1 LNHEKGDRERKMT
14 SFFTS
19 KMDRN
24 LEYSLLHERKRA
36 IASALNIELQK
47 NVIDQN
53 RYEERGKAGNLE
65 LIFLT
70 EGEGTPKL
78 RKHGYFE
85 VIKLFLNKVSA
96 KKGTIEESISLN
108 YENSELYTSFRD
120 RDFWIEYVGTD
131 LTIIKKKFESFKDQP
146 GETLRDRVLREFGRQ
161 AEKAYKSP
169 GVDSVFYSTI
179 AVPLDGLE
187 DLMYQI
193 MTGDFSKSLN
203 IPSVKRDSAPQ
214 AAPAQPPPAPKPT
227 PAPKQE
233 APQQP
238 PAPPIELQPKQDLQ
252 QPKQAPPPKAPVQ
265 KEVIQKPEPPVQEAG
280 GDTEEGIIL
289 LSQKK
294 YEEAVEYYKTKAKKS
309 PKDPEGWFG
318 LSACLFLTGE
328 IKKCTLYYN
337 RCLDVDPQFDLFS
350 RLVKLSGEEYENLL
364 GLAENLLTMEL
375 QSEAQKYILFLQE
388 QQLPPEL
395 QGRVQNLVSS

>member
-1 LNHEKGDRERKMT
+1 LNHEKGDKKRKMS
-14 SFFTS
+14 SFFAS
-19 KMDRN
+19 KIDRDY
-24 LEYSLLHERKRA
+24 EYSRLHERKMA
-36 IASALNIELQK
+36 LANALNIQLQK
-47 NVIDQN
+47 TVIDQN

-65 LIFLT
+65 LVFLT
-70 EGEGTPKL
+70 EGEGMAKL

-85 VIKLFLNKVSA
+85 VIKLFLNKLSA
-96 KKGTIEESISLN
+96 KKGTIEESVSLN

-120 RDFWIEYVGTD
+120 RDFWIEYTGTD

-169 GVDSVFYSTI
+169 GEDSMFYATI
-179 AVPLDGLE
+179 GVPIEGVE
-187 DLMYQI
+187 DLMNQMI
-193 MTGDFSKSLN
+193 TGDFSKSLN
-203 IPSVKRDSAPQ
+203 IPSAKRESAHQPQ
-214 AAPAQPPPAPKPT
+214 AAAPAQPPPK
-227 PAPKQE
+227 PAPPPKAE
-233 APQQP
+233 EPPPP
-238 PAPPIELQPKQDLQ
+238 PAPRELQPKLELQ
-252 QPKQAPPPKAPVQ
+252 QPKQAAKAPPQ
-265 KEVIQKPEPPVQEAG
+265 KEVLPRPEPVVAESG
-280 GDTEEGIIL
+280 GDNEEGLAL

-337 RCLDVDPQFDLFS
+337 RCLDVDPQFDIFS
-350 RLVKLSGEEYENLL
+350 RLVQLSGEEYENLL

-375 QSEAQKYILFLQE
+375 QSEAQKYLHFLAE
-388 QQLPPEL
+388 QSLPPDMQDKV
-395 QGRVQNLVSS
+395 QGLLS